1 MSNIS
6 KAVFFASAGVPAE
19 DSYSGLTEVSHP
31 NPTISIVVISG
42 QREAMLSALQLVFGG
57 TPNVQA
63 ELLARDEATPVQSNE
78 KKLASNQ
85 CQPSAFDLGLTERQF
100 DVLALMM
107 QGKSNKAICR
117 VLNLAEPTVKNHVSG
132 ILTSVESLEPDRG
145 SHCSSRIGLEI
156 VKRIATRSAIENPV
170 RTRTMRSDTSTA
182 AGVSGHACISPGVPS
197 VTTLAVVLAV
207 EPRRSRRAGS
217 RSFRF
222 SG

>member
-6 KAVFFASAGVPAE
+6 KTALLASVGVP
-19 DSYSGLTEVSHP
+19 DGNSYSGLTELSDR

-85 CQPSAFDLGLTERQF
+85 CQPSAFELGLTERQF

-132 ILTSVESLEPDRG
+132 ILRALKVSNRSGAVIAVRELGWKLSSASQLDLQ
-145 SHCSSRIGLEI
+145 SRI
-156 VKRIATRSAIENPV
+156 PYV
-170 RTRTMRSDTSTA
+170 RGRCGSDTSTA
-182 AGVSGHACISPGVPS
+182 AGVSGHA
-197 VTTLAVVLAV
+197 
-207 EPRRSRRAGS
+207 AGA
-217 RSFRF
+217 
-222 SG
+222 GPQ

>member
-6 KAVFFASAGVPAE
+6 KAVIFASVGVPAE

-42 QREAMLSALQLVFGG
+42 QREAMLGALQLVFGG
-57 TPNVQA
+57 SLNVPA

-85 CQPSAFDLGLTERQF
+85 CQPSAFDLGLTERQL

-117 VLNLAEPTVKNHVSG
+117 VINLAESTVKNHVTT
-132 ILTSVESLEPDRG
+132 ILRALKVS
-145 SHCSSRIGLEI
+145 
-156 VKRIATRSAIENPV
+156 N
-170 RTRTMRSDTSTA
+170 RTE
-182 AGVSGHACISPGVPS
+182 
-197 VTTLAVVLAV
+197 AVVAV
-207 EPRRSRRAGS
+207 SELGWKLPTIAQLDLQSKIQRLNSNVATPAV
-217 RSFRF
+217 
-222 SG
+222 

>member
-6 KAVFFASAGVPAE
+6 KAVFFASVGVPAE

-117 VLNLAEPTVKNHVSG
+117 VLNLDEPTVKNHVSG

-170 RTRTMRSDTSTA
+170 RTRTMRLRHQHS
-182 AGVSGHACISPGVPS
+182 SGRKRACGWRWSS
-197 VTTLAVVLAV
+197 MTL
-207 EPRRSRRAGS
+207 
-217 RSFRF
+217 F
-222 SG
+222 SK

>member
-6 KAVFFASAGVPAE
+6 KAVIFASVGVPAE

-42 QREAMLSALQLVFGG
+42 QREAMLSALQWVFGG

-117 VLNLAEPTVKNHVSG
+117 VLNLAEPTAKNHVSG
-132 ILTSVESLEPDRG
+132 ILRALKVSNRTGAVIAVRELGWKLSSASQLDLQ
-145 SHCSSRIGLEI
+145 SRI
-156 VKRIATRSAIENPV
+156 PYV
-170 RTRTMRSDTSTA
+170 RGRCGSDTSTA
-182 AGVSGHACISPGVPS
+182 AGVSGHA
-197 VTTLAVVLAV
+197 
-207 EPRRSRRAGS
+207 AGA
-217 RSFRF
+217 
-222 SG
+222 GPQ

>member
-6 KAVFFASAGVPAE
+6 KAVIFASVGVPAE

-31 NPTISIVVISG
+31 KPTISIVVISG

-85 CQPSAFDLGLTERQF
+85 CQPSAFDLGLTERQL

-117 VLNLAEPTVKNHVSG
+117 VLNLAEPEKSRLWNT
-132 ILTSVESLEPDRG
+132 TSVESLEPDRG

-156 VKRIATRSAIENPV
+156 V
-170 RTRTMRSDTSTA
+170 
-182 AGVSGHACISPGVPS
+182 
-197 VTTLAVVLAV
+197 
-207 EPRRSRRAGS
+207 
-217 RSFRF
+217 
-222 SG
+222 